1 MWRCNLRD
9 INYSPELD
17 MLLWRFWVFGRQ
29 GDVVVAADVFEG
41 FATEGF
47 SLGWAAKLGE
57 FFTTGTK
64 ITVEGGIRYI
74 GQNGQF

>member
-1 MWRCNLRD
+1 MH
-9 INYSPELD
+9 
-17 MLLWRFWVFGRQ
+17 LWRFGVFIGE
-29 GDVVVAADVFEG
+29 GDVVVAADVFKG

-64 ITVEGGIRYI
+64 ITVEGGIRYV